1 MRSWTRG
8 EARPRIG
15 EGGGQSRADMTR
27 RSQEIEALLTVS
39 QVAEIC
45 RVSIKTVRR
54 WLERQELVG
63 LRLGRQWRIR
73 PRDLEAFLR
82 ARAWR

>member
-1 MRSWTRG
+1 MLRVRFWMR
-8 EARPRIG
+8 EASPRIW
-15 EGGGQSRADMTR
+15 EGGRSRADMTR
-27 RSQEIEALLTVS
+27 RSEIEALLTVP

-45 RVSIKTVRR
+45 RVSTKTVRR